1 MISNNGV
8 ETMYYG
14 YADNQSSLIALT
26 DENGTVVEKYAYD
39 PLGARRNP
47 TDWTQKDNRTSWITN
62 RGYTGHEHLD
72 AFGIINMNGRVY
84 DPSTAQFFS
93 PDPFIQS
100 GGDWIN
106 YNRYGYCFDNP
117 LTNTDP
123 SGYVKE
129 PNDDGYVPK
138 LMPAN
143 CYYYGSQIYRGYN
156 SGFTYGGTSSPY
168 TYDWHTGNYNDSQGN
183 IAAYWEVSNNYI
195 QSNST
200 RATSD
205 QIITALNTV
214 QSGQKFYSVQFGSG
228 FTSYATSYGDIGNAT
243 VSSNGGLNF
252 SNPTAAMTS
261 LSFWEGGSGE
271 GKSLSDFVGLA
282 GTVGELIGSGA
293 KSILD
298 DRGTYMPKGSIYKA
312 DIPITIRTSFLNIN
326 STSKVLNYARIGG
339 KVLVVAGVVT
349 TGYQV
354 INDGVN
360 GNYYS
365 AGARLAV
372 AGVAAGAAF
381 IPVVGWAVA
390 EGIGVADFI
399 WGEQFYNYV
408 QTNLGD

>member
-1 MISNNGV
+1 
-8 ETMYYG
+8 
-14 YADNQSSLIALT
+14 
-26 DENGTVVEKYAYD
+26 
-39 PLGARRNP
+39 
-47 TDWTQKDNRTSWITN
+47 
-62 RGYTGHEHLD
+62 LD

-168 TYDWHTGNYNDSQGN
+168 TYDWNNGIYKDSQGN
-183 IAAYWEVSNNYI
+183 FAAYWEVSNNYI
-195 QSNST
+195 QPNST

-261 LSFWEGGSGE
+261 LSFWAEGRSGGNGNKIRNDQSIENAKSDPWFTFGTQHGVPYVEVNFLHGGAITPGPFVIYPKGGSKIPYYNTHEPGHVLQFMLLGALYYPLVAIPSLITSNFNFHKYTPWEMSANQLWYWYSGE
-271 GKSLSDFVGLA
+271 SDEKENKL
-282 GTVGELIGSGA
+282 
-293 KSILD
+293 
-298 DRGTYMPKGSIYKA
+298 
-312 DIPITIRTSFLNIN
+312 
-326 STSKVLNYARIGG
+326 
-339 KVLVVAGVVT
+339 
-349 TGYQV
+349 
-354 INDGVN
+354 
-360 GNYYS
+360 YY
-365 AGARLAV
+365 G
-372 AGVAAGAAF
+372 
-381 IPVVGWAVA
+381 P
-390 EGIGVADFI
+390 
-399 WGEQFYNYV
+399 NK
-408 QTNLGD
+408 